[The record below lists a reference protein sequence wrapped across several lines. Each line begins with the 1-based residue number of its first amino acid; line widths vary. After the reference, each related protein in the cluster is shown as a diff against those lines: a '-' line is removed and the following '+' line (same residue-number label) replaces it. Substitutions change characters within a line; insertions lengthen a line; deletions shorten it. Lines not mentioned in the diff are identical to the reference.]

1 MTKNPIHPKKLL
13 LSKWT
18 AVTPVNKEKHFMVIK
33 VIDPELEGG
42 PIEQVV
48 IEAVM
53 SKRQKTIQWRSLSQW
68 LGMEA
73 RVGLICWV

>member
-1 MTKNPIHPKKLL
+1 MPKNPLHPKKLL

-33 VIDPELEGG
+33 VIDPEIEGG
-42 PIEQVV
+42 AVEQVV

-53 SKRQKTIQWRSLSQW
+53 SKRQKTIQWRSLID
-68 LGMEA
+68 
-73 RVGLICWV
+73 GLEWKQGWV

>member
-18 AVTPVNKEKHFMVIK
+18 AVTPLNKEKHFMVIK
-33 VIDPELEGG
+33 VIYPEIEGG
-42 PIEQVV
+42 AVEQVV

-53 SKRQKTIQWRSLSQW
+53 SKRQKTIQWRSLTNGLQW
-68 LGMEA
+68 KQG
-73 RVGLICWV
+73 WV